1 MDFGGGSRPSPCF
14 LGRIDGGQLIPVNLG
29 TRARAEYFVNNL
41 ERRFKG
47 WRDDVSLIQSAAFLS
62 LPASYFSVRFGLFN
76 AEFPSPFFH
85 VGSGE
90 RWEFRQS

>member
-1 MDFGGGSRPSPCF
+1 MIDFGGGSSPCF
-14 LGRIDGGQLIPVNLG
+14 LGRIDGGQLIPAIPG
-29 TRARAEYFVNNL
+29 T
-41 ERRFKG
+41 
-47 WRDDVSLIQSAAFLS
+47 RDDVSLIQSAAFLS
-62 LPASYFSVRFGLFN
+62 LPASYFSVRLGLLN